1 MLRDTLRTAYRLRNI
16 ATQVGRHYFITPPLD
31 HEERMRR
38 YRTMLEWLDENG
50 VRREWIPET
59 NSYLL
64 VFDNPKDAAPFKL
77 RWLS

>member
-1 MLRDTLRTAYRLRNI
+1 MMCDTLRTAYRLGEI
-16 ATQVGRHYFITPPLD
+16 ATQIGRHYFITPPLD

-38 YRTMLEWLDENG
+38 YRTMLEWLDEHD

-64 VFDNPKDAAPFKL
+64 VFDNRKDKTTFKL